1 MNCGRTTTVLHYK
14 GKFVYSQ
21 NSIKSSYQKIWHPA
35 DSRASVGPVHSW
47 CNSSHYTGQ
56 NTQNGPQTGST
67 FTMLTITTGFC
78 TLFLYIAIAR
88 ILHVNAVRAVQW
100 INSTTT
106 TYCGT
111 TDQKLQVPHCPR
123 AVQIGALP
131 SILTRPDTP
140 SEKYGLAL
148 TAFAAWRVDISHT
161 AGFTSKYFSSF
172 CRCQT
177 RLLFRA
183 RHVSVAV
190 SNVYDIW
197 LLIRTIRV
205 GNRCSLCS

>member
-1 MNCGRTTTVLHYK
+1 MTSSRQPSVCRPCK
-14 GKFVYSQ
+14 G
-21 NSIKSSYQKIWHPA
+21 NSYMI
-35 DSRASVGPVHSW
+35 HSW
-47 CNSSHYTGQ
+47 CNSSNYTGQ

-88 ILHVNAVRAVQW
+88 ILHVNAVRAVQC

-140 SEKYGLAL
+140 VWEIWTRPHSVCCVASWYLSHSRFHVKILQQLLQMPDSFVVQSTTCKCGGIKCVRYMTINTYYQSWQQMLSMQLMSCCDTHAELYN
-148 TAFAAWRVDISHT
+148 TMRRYHVTRV
-161 AGFTSKYFSSF
+161 
-172 CRCQT
+172 
-177 RLLFRA
+177 
-183 RHVSVAV
+183 
-190 SNVYDIW
+190 
-197 LLIRTIRV
+197 
-205 GNRCSLCS
+205 